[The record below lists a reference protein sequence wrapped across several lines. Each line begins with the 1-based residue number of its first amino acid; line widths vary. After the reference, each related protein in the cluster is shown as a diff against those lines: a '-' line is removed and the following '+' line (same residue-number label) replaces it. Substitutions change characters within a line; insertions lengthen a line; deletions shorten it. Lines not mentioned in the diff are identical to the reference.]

1 MFEFFYRRPYHLVAV
16 VLTMLIT
23 GIIGLTTLPKNL
35 FPDSERPTIV
45 VITQAPGMTAKVAAS
60 SVSKPIEEEIARLG
74 LIRTVSST
82 NMANFSIVRAEFE
95 YDKGLDGAAVDVTNA
110 LSTAKAKLPAG
121 LNPTVYVTGAFTLP
135 VEVVSMSAKNPTLT
149 LADIRKIADSFIK
162 PRLLSTPG
170 IGNVEVFG
178 GHQSAL
184 SIRLDSVKVANAHL
198 DMDVIAKTITAVDK
212 DTPLGFIKNSDGFT
226 TLTYYGEK
234 SDAESLSNLSVAPNL
249 RLRDIAS
256 VEWSE
261 AEPFSAYFGNGTESI
276 ALAIQRSA
284 KGSVLA
290 TSKTAREQ
298 IALLSKEYP
307 NIDFKI
313 VDTQRDLIETANAN
327 MLEALRDAI
336 IFTLIVL
343 LFFLGNLRAIA
354 AAAVSIPLV
363 FLGTIGV
370 IWLSGGEL
378 NIVVYTA
385 IILALGMLVDDAVVV
400 LENIERHLIELHE
413 SLEEAIIHGTREV
426 IAPVFAGTIA
436 TIVIIA
442 PLMFVGDFPQTIYRP
457 LISTLII
464 ALIVSYILSITLI
477 PKFSAYLYRN
487 GVAKNR
493 FETGFERFYQN
504 TMGRLVSPYLAVL
517 HFSNTGRTALRKFFL
532 VVGVLALLVISM
544 KVVMPLIGK
553 DAMPPMDTGIV
564 KVKISFSS
572 NDRVEDATAKL
583 KPFFLWLNKQSYVRT
598 SSTAFGSEEGVLS
611 LGSGS
616 LSTEA
621 TMTILCTNRFERSK
635 TLWEIEEEIRKELH
649 TLRGVKS
656 VDVYDFGATANSS
669 IKAPLDV
676 RLTSAVPD
684 ELYTD
689 AQTLIASLQNVRGLT
704 SITPSWREDMSEIDV
719 SINTDKALSYGLTP
733 LSIMNQIPIRGQIV
747 ALSGNL
753 ASMNNQPVRL
763 YLAGSFQEH
772 PLSLENLPI
781 TSNAGIIP
789 LSAVATLKPQIAP
802 AKLERDGLL
811 YSLDVNG
818 YRAKRPITH
827 ITDDADDVIKQLS
840 LNATTVTQ
848 QGDIAQLND
857 SFKRMLKAIGVGV
870 LLLFVVLTAIYA
882 SARLAGVMILV
893 LPLSM
898 IGAAWGMLLFDKPS
912 CMPSMLGILLLFGI
926 IIKNSVL
933 LIDFYQAHRKT
944 NPPYES
950 AVESVKVRFRP
961 VMMTAFGTIAG
972 MLPIAFEWAVGLE
985 RLSPLADVAIG
996 GLLVGTLLTL
1006 VYVPLAAY
1014 SVDSGD
1020 KNV

>member
-1 MFEFFYRRPYHLVAV
+1 MFEFFYRRPYHLVAL

-23 GIIGLTTLPKNL
+23 GVIGLKTLPKNL
-35 FPDSERPTIV
+35 FPDSDRPTVV
-45 VITQAPGMTAKVAAS
+45 VITQAPGMTAPVAAS

-95 YDKGLDGAAVDVTNA
+95 YDKGLDGAAVDVSNA
-110 LSTAKAKLPAG
+110 LATAKAKLPAG
-121 LNPTVYVTGAFTLP
+121 LNPTLYVSGAFTLP
-135 VEVVSMSAKNPTLT
+135 VEVVSISPKNPTVT
-149 LADIRKIADSFIK
+149 LLDIRKIADSFIK
-162 PRLLSTPG
+162 PRLLSTQG

-184 SIRLDSVKVANAHL
+184 TINLDPTKVASAHL
-198 DMDVIAKTITAVDK
+198 DMESIAKTITALDK
-212 DTPLGFIKNSDGFT
+212 DTPLGFVKNADGFT

-234 SDAESLSNLSVAPNL
+234 SDPESLGDLSVAPNL
-249 RLRDIAS
+249 HLRDIAT
-256 VEWSE
+256 VAWSE
-261 AEPFSAYFGNGTESI
+261 AEPMSAFFGNGKESI
-276 ALAIQRSA
+276 ALSIQRSP
-284 KGSVLA
+284 KGSVLE
-290 TSKTAREQ
+290 TSYAAREQ
-298 IALLSKEYP
+298 IEQLKKTYP
-307 NIDFKI
+307 NINFEI
-313 VDTQRDLIETANAN
+313 VDTQRDLIETANTN

-400 LENIERHLIELHE
+400 LENIERHLVEMHE
-413 SLEEAIIHGTREV
+413 NLEEAIFHGTREV

-487 GVAKNR
+487 GVGKNR
-493 FETGFERFYQN
+493 FEVAFEKLYEN
-504 TMGRLVSPYLAVL
+504 TMGRLVSPYLSIL
-517 HFSNTGRTALRKFFL
+517 KFSNTGRTRLRKTL
-532 VVGVLALLVISM
+532 LIVGVLALLIVSM

-553 DAMPPMDTGIV
+553 DAMPPMDTGII
-564 KVKISFSS
+564 KVKIAFSS

-583 KPFFLWLNKQSYVRT
+583 KPFFKWLNKQDYART

-611 LGSGS
+611 LGSGN

-621 TMTILCTNRFERSK
+621 TMTILCANRFERTK
-635 TLWEIEEEIRKELH
+635 TIWQIEEEIRTHLNSLE
-649 TLRGVKS
+649 GVKS

-669 IKAPLDV
+669 IKAPLDI
-676 RLTSAVPD
+676 RLTSATPD
-684 ELYTD
+684 GLYAD
-689 AQTLIASLQNVRGLT
+689 AQKLISELQTLKGIT
-704 SITPSWREDMSEIDV
+704 SITPSWREDLSEIDL
-719 SINTDKALSYGLTP
+719 SIDTDKALSYGLTP
-733 LSIMNQIPIRGQIV
+733 IAILNQIPIRGQIV

-753 ASMNNQPVRL
+753 ASMSNQPVRL
-763 YLAGSFQEH
+763 YMSGSFQEH
-772 PLSLENLPI
+772 PLALENLPI
-781 TSNAGIIP
+781 TSNAGLIP
-789 LSAVATLKPQIAP
+789 LSAVATLKVQMTP

-827 ITDDADDVIKQLS
+827 ITDDADAVIKQLS
-840 LNATTVTQ
+840 LSGTTLTQ
-848 QGDIAQLND
+848 QGDIVQLND
-857 SFKRMLKAIGVGV
+857 SFKRMMKAIGIGV
-870 LLLFVVLTAIYA
+870 LLLFVVLTAVYA
-882 SARLAGVMILV
+882 SAR
-893 LPLSM
+893 
-898 IGAAWGMLLFDKPS
+898 
-912 CMPSMLGILLLFGI
+912 
-926 IIKNSVL
+926 
-933 LIDFYQAHRKT
+933 
-944 NPPYES
+944 
-950 AVESVKVRFRP
+950 
-961 VMMTAFGTIAG
+961 
-972 MLPIAFEWAVGLE
+972 
-985 RLSPLADVAIG
+985 
-996 GLLVGTLLTL
+996 
-1006 VYVPLAAY
+1006 
-1014 SVDSGD
+1014 
-1020 KNV
+1020 

>member
-1 MFEFFYRRPYHLVAV
+1 MFEFFYRRPYHLVAI

-23 GIIGLTTLPKNL
+23 GIIGLNNLPKNL
-35 FPDSERPTIV
+35 FPDSERPTV
-45 VITQAPGMTAKVAAS
+45 VIITQAPGMTAKVAAS
-60 SVSKPIEEEIARLG
+60 TVSKPIEEEISRLG
-74 LIRTVSST
+74 LIRSVSST

-95 YDKGLDGAAVDVTNA
+95 YEKGLEGAAVDVTNA
-110 LSTAKAKLPAG
+110 LSSANAKLPSG
-121 LNPTVYVTGAFTLP
+121 LNPTLYVTGAFTLP
-135 VEVVSMSAKNPTLT
+135 VEVVSMSPKNSSLS

-162 PRLLSTPG
+162 PHLLSTSG

-184 SIRLDSVKVANAHL
+184 TIHLDPIKVANAHL
-198 DMDVIAKTITAVDK
+198 SIDTITKTIAAYDK
-212 DTPLGFIKNSDGFT
+212 DTPLGFVKSGDGFIT
-226 TLTYYGEK
+226 FTYYGEK
-234 SDAESLSNLSVAPNL
+234 SDPASLGSLSIAPNIHL
-249 RLRDIAS
+249 NDIAT

-261 AEPFSAYFGNGTESI
+261 AQPLSAFFGNGKESI
-276 ALAIQRSA
+276 ALSIQRSA

-290 TSKTAREQ
+290 TSKIARQE
-298 IALLSKEYP
+298 IALLAKEYP
-307 NIDFKI
+307 NIEFNI
-313 VDTQRDLIETANAN
+313 VDTQRDLIETANKN

-336 IFTLIVL
+336 IFTLVVL

-370 IWLSGGEL
+370 IWLMHGEL

-385 IILALGMLVDDAVVV
+385 VILALGMLVDDAVVV
-400 LENIERHLIELHE
+400 LENIERHLVEMHE
-413 SLEEAIIHGTREV
+413 TLEDAIIHGTKEV
-426 IAPVFAGTIA
+426 VVPVFAGTIA

-442 PLMFVGDFPQTIYRP
+442 PLMFIGDFPQTIFRP

-464 ALIVSYILSITLI
+464 ALIVSYVLSVTLI

-487 GVAKNR
+487 GVKKNR
-493 FETGFERFYQN
+493 FEITFERLYEN
-504 TMGRLVSPYLAVL
+504 TLGRLVKPYLLIL
-517 HFSNTGRTALRKFFL
+517 HFSNSGRSALRKIVL
-532 VVGVLALLVISM
+532 VAGVLLLLIISVR
-544 KVVMPLIGK
+544 VVMPLIGK
-553 DAMPPMDTGIV
+553 DAMPPMDTGII
-564 KVKISFSS
+564 KVKIAFSA

-583 KPFFLWLNKQSYVRT
+583 KPFFVWLNKQKFIHT

-611 LGSGS
+611 LGSGN
-616 LSTEA
+616 LPTEA
-621 TMTILCTNRFERSK
+621 TMTILCSNRFERQDTIWQIEDKIRSK
-635 TLWEIEEEIRKELH
+635 LNTLE
-649 TLRGVKS
+649 GVKS

-669 IKAPLDV
+669 IKAPLDL
-676 RLTSAVPD
+676 RLTSATPD
-684 ELYTD
+684 DLY
-689 AQTLIASLQNVRGLT
+689 ANAKMYISALGSIKGLT
-704 SITPSWREDMSEIDV
+704 SVTPSWRDDMSEVDLSIDA
-719 SINTDKALSYGLTP
+719 SKALSYGLTP
-733 LSIMNQIPIRGQIV
+733 ISILNQIPIRGQIV

-753 ASMNNQPVRL
+753 TSMNNQPVRL
-763 YLAGSFQEH
+763 YMDGSFQNH
-772 PLSLENLPI
+772 PLSLENFPI
-781 TSNAGIIP
+781 NSNAGTIP
-789 LSAVATLKPQIAP
+789 LSAVASLHVQMTP

-827 ITDDADDVIKQLS
+827 ITDDADKLVKELSQNSSIK
-840 LNATTVTQ
+840 VTE
-848 QGDIAQLND
+848 QGDIVQLND
-857 SFKRMLKAIGVGV
+857 SFKRMIKAIGIGV

-933 LIDFYQAHRKT
+933 LIDFYKLHRQD

-950 AVESVKVRFRP
+950 AVESVKMRFRP

-1014 SVDSGD
+1014 SVDTR
-1020 KNV
+1020 

>member
-1 MFEFFYRRPYHLVAV
+1 MFEFFYRRPYHLVAI

-23 GIIGLTTLPKNL
+23 GVIGLNTLPKNL
-35 FPDSERPTIV
+35 FPDSERPTVV

-95 YDKGLDGAAVDVTNA
+95 YDKGLDGAAVDVSNA
-110 LSTAKAKLPAG
+110 LATAKAKLPAG
-121 LNPTVYVTGAFTLP
+121 LNPTLYVTGSFTLP
-135 VEVVSMSAKNPTLT
+135 VEVVAMSPKNTTLSMGDL
-149 LADIRKIADSFIK
+149 RKIADSFIK
-162 PRLLSTPG
+162 PRLLSTKG

-184 SIRLDSVKVANAHL
+184 TIRLDPIKVAAAHL
-198 DMDVIAKTITAVDK
+198 DIDTIAKTITALDK
-212 DTPLGFIKNSDGFT
+212 DTPLGFMKNADGFT

-234 SDAESLSNLSVAPNL
+234 SDPERLGDLSIAVNLH
-249 RLRDIAS
+249 LRDIAT
-256 VEWSE
+256 VAWSE
-261 AEPFSAYFGNGTESI
+261 AEAMSGYFGNGKESI
-276 ALAIQRSA
+276 ALSIQRSPT
-284 KGSVLA
+284 GSVLE

-298 IALLSKEYP
+298 IEKLKSDYP
-307 NIDFKI
+307 NISFEI

-336 IFTLIVL
+336 IFTLIVI

-370 IWLSGGEL
+370 IWLTGGEL

-400 LENIERHLIELHE
+400 LENIERHLVELNE
-413 SLEEAIIHGTREV
+413 SLENAIIHGTREV

-487 GVAKNR
+487 GVSKNR
-493 FETGFERFYQN
+493 FETAFEKLYQN
-504 TMGRLVSPYLAVL
+504 TMGRLVTPYLSIL
-517 HFSNTGRTALRKFFL
+517 KFSNTGRTRLRKTLL
-532 VVGVLALLVISM
+532 VVGVLALLIVSM

-553 DAMPPMDTGIV
+553 DAMPPMDTGII

-572 NDRVEDATAKL
+572 NDRVEDASAAL
-583 KPFFLWLNKQSYVRT
+583 QPFFAWLGKQEYIRT

-616 LSTEA
+616 LQSEA
-621 TMTILCTNRFERSK
+621 TMTILCTNRFEREL
-635 TLWEIEEEIRKELH
+635 TIWEIEQKIQAQLNA
-649 TLRGVKS
+649 LSGVKS

-676 RLTSAVPD
+676 RLTSAVSD
-684 ELYTD
+684 NLYSD
-689 AQTLIASLQNVRGLT
+689 ATMLIHELQNVKGLT
-704 SITPSWREDMSEIDV
+704 SLTPSWREDLSEIEVAID
-719 SINTDKALSYGLTP
+719 TDKALSYGLTP
-733 LSIMNQIPIRGQIV
+733 LSILNQIPIRGQIV

-753 ASMNNQPVRL
+753 GSMNNQPVRL
-763 YLAGSFQEH
+763 YMEGSFQEH
-772 PLSLENLPI
+772 PQSLENLPLN
-781 TSNAGIIP
+781 SNAGLIP
-789 LSAVATLKPQIAP
+789 LSAVATLKAQITP
-802 AKLERDGLL
+802 AKIERDGLL

-827 ITDDADDVIKQLS
+827 ITDDADAVIKQLT
-840 LNATTVTQ
+840 LNGTTVTQ
-848 QGDIAQLND
+848 QGDIAQLSD
-857 SFKRMLKAIGVGV
+857 SFARMLKAIGVGV

-882 SARLAGVMILV
+882 SAKLAGVMILV

-926 IIKNSVL
+926 IIKNSIL

-961 VMMTAFGTIAG
+961 VMMTAFATIAG
-972 MLPIAFEWAVGLE
+972 MIPIAFEWAVGLE

-1014 SVDSGD
+1014 SVD
-1020 KNV
+1020 KK

>member
-1 MFEFFYRRPYHLVAV
+1 MFEFFYRRPYYLVAI

-23 GIIGLTTLPKNL
+23 GIIGFLALPKNL

-45 VITQAPGMTAKVAAS
+45 VITQSPGMTAKVAAS

-95 YDKGLDGAAVDVTNA
+95 YDKGLDGAAVDVSNA

-121 LNPTVYVTGAFTLP
+121 LNPTIYVTGAFTLP
-135 VEVVSMSAKNPTLT
+135 VEVLSMSPKNPTLT

-184 SIRLDSVKVANAHL
+184 SIRLDPTKVAASHL
-198 DMDVIAKTITAVDK
+198 DMDSIAKTITALDK
-212 DTPLGFIKNSDGFT
+212 DTPLGFVKNNDGFT

-234 SDAESLSNLSVAPNL
+234 SDSESLGNLSVAPNL

-276 ALAIQRSA
+276 AIAIQRSP

-290 TSKTAREQ
+290 TSQTAREQ
-298 IALLSKEYP
+298 IALLTKEYP

-313 VDTQRDLIETANAN
+313 VDTQRDLIETANTN

-378 NIVVYTA
+378 NIVIYTA

-400 LENIERHLIELHE
+400 LENIERHLVEMHE
-413 SLEEAIIHGTREV
+413 SLEDAIIHGTREV
-426 IAPVFAGTIA
+426 VAPVFAGTIA

-442 PLMFVGDFPQTIYRP
+442 PLMFIGDFPQVIFRP
-457 LISTLII
+457 LIVTLII
-464 ALIVSYILSITLI
+464 ALIVSYILSFTLI

-487 GVAKNR
+487 GVIKNR
-493 FETGFERFYQN
+493 FEVAFERLYQN
-504 TMGRLVSPYLAVL
+504 TMGRLVSPYLSIL
-517 HFSNTGRTALRKFFL
+517 HFSNTGRTAWRKTIL
-532 VVGVLALLVISM
+532 VVGVLALLIVSI
-544 KVVMPLIGK
+544 KIVMPLIGK

-564 KVKISFSS
+564 KVKIAFSS
-572 NDRVEDATAKL
+572 NDRVEDTSVKL
-583 KPFFLWLNKQSYVRT
+583 KPFFTWLNKQAFVST
-598 SSTAFGSEEGVLS
+598 SSIAFGSEEGVLS
-611 LGSGS
+611 LGSGN
-616 LSTEA
+616 LPTEA
-621 TMTILCTNRFERSK
+621 TMTILCTNRFERHE
-635 TLWEIEEEIRKELH
+635 TIWQIEEKIRTELG
-649 TLRGVKS
+649 TLSGVKS
-656 VDVYDFGATANSS
+656 VDVYDFGATPNSS
-669 IKAPLDV
+669 IKAPLDI
-676 RLTSAVPD
+676 RLTSADPD
-684 ELYTD
+684 ALYND
-689 AQTLIASLQNVRGLT
+689 AQTLIASLQSVRGLT

-763 YLAGSFQEH
+763 YLSGNFQEH
-772 PLSLENLPI
+772 LLSLENLPI
-781 TSNAGIIP
+781 NSNVRTIP
-789 LSAVATLKPQIAP
+789 LSAVATLKTQITP

-811 YSLDVNG
+811 YSIDVNG
-818 YRAKRPITH
+818 YRVKRPITH
-827 ITDDADDVIKQLS
+827 ITDDADALIKQLT
-840 LNATTVTQ
+840 LNGTTVTQ
-848 QGDIAQLND
+848 QGDIVQLND
-857 SFKRMLKAIGVGV
+857 SFKRMTKAIGIGV

-1014 SVDSGD
+1014 SVDSN
-1020 KNV
+1020 KQ

>member
-1 MFEFFYRRPYHLVAV
+1 MFEYFYRRPYHLVAII
-16 VLTMLIT
+16 LTMLIT
-23 GIIGLTTLPKNL
+23 GVIGLSTLPKNL

-45 VITQAPGMTAKVAAS
+45 VITQASGMSAQVAAA

-110 LSTAKAKLPAG
+110 LSTAKLPAG
-121 LNPTVYVTGAFTLP
+121 LKPTVYVTGAFTLP
-135 VEVVSMSAKNPTLT
+135 VEVVSLSPKNATLS
-149 LADIRKIADSFIK
+149 LGDIRKIADGFIK
-162 PRLLSTPG
+162 PHLLGTSQ

-184 SIRLDSVKVANAHL
+184 SIHLDPVKIANAHL
-198 DMDVIAKTITAVDK
+198 DIDTIAKTITALDK
-212 DTPLGFIKNSDGFT
+212 DTPLGFVKNSDGFT

-234 SDAESLSNLSVAPNL
+234 SDAASLGDLSIAPNIH
-249 RLRDIAS
+249 LRDIAS
-256 VEWSE
+256 VAWSQT
-261 AEPFSAYFGNGTESI
+261 EPFSAYFGNNTESI
-276 ALAIQRSA
+276 ALAIQRSN

-290 TSKTAREQ
+290 TSKAAREQ
-298 IALLSKEYP
+298 IALLAQKYP

-313 VDTQRDLIETANAN
+313 VDTQRDLIETANTN

-354 AAAVSIPLV
+354 AAALSIPLV

-370 IWLSGGEL
+370 IWLTGGEL

-400 LENIERHLIELHE
+400 LENIERHLVEMHQ
-413 SLEEAIIHGTREV
+413 SLEDAIIYGTKEV

-457 LISTLII
+457 LIATLII

-487 GVAKNR
+487 GVVKNR
-493 FETGFERFYQN
+493 FEIAFERVYQN
-504 TMGRLVSPYLAVL
+504 TMGRFVAPYLAIL
-517 HFSNTGRTALRKFFL
+517 HFSNTGRTRLRKIVL
-532 VVGVLALLVISM
+532 VVGVLALLIISM

-553 DAMPPMDTGIV
+553 DAMPPMDTGII
-564 KVKISFSS
+564 KVKIAFSS
-572 NDRVEDATAKL
+572 NERLEDATAKL
-583 KPFFLWLNKQSYVRT
+583 KPFLTWLSKQEYIRT

-611 LGSGS
+611 IGSGN

-621 TMTILCTNRFERSK
+621 TMTILCSNRFERKK
-635 TLWEIEEEIRKELH
+635 TIWQIEAEIRKELNK
-649 TLRGVKS
+649 LLGVKS

-669 IKAPLDV
+669 IKAPLDI
-676 RLTSAVPD
+676 RITSAIPD
-684 ELYTD
+684 TLYSD
-689 AQTLIASLQNVRGLT
+689 AQKLILSLQDVRGLT
-704 SITPSWREDMSEIDV
+704 SITPSWREDMSEINLHIDA
-719 SINTDKALSYGLTP
+719 NKALSYGLTP
-733 LSIMNQIPIRGQIV
+733 ISIMNQIPIRGQIV

-753 ASMNNQPVRL
+753 ASLNNQPVRL
-763 YLAGSFQEH
+763 YMQGNFYDHIQTLK
-772 PLSLENLPI
+772 NLPI
-781 TSNAGIIP
+781 KCNTGIIP
-789 LSAVATLKPQIAP
+789 LSAVAQLKLQISP
-802 AKLERDGLL
+802 AKIERDGLL

-818 YRAKRPITH
+818 YREKRPITH
-827 ITDDADDVIKQLS
+827 ITEDADALVKQLA
-840 LNATTVTQ
+840 LNGTTLTQ

-857 SFKRMLKAIGVGV
+857 SLKRMLKAIGIGV
-870 LLLFVVLTAIYA
+870 LLLFVVLSAIYA

-893 LPLSM
+893 LPLSL

-933 LIDFYQAHRKT
+933 LIDFYQSHRKI

-950 AVESVKVRFRP
+950 AIESVKIRFRP

-1014 SVDSGD
+1014 SVD
-1020 KNV
+1020 K

>member
-1 MFEFFYRRPYHLVAV
+1 MFEFFYRRPYHLVAI

-23 GIIGLTTLPKNL
+23 GVIGLATLPKNL
-35 FPDSERPTIV
+35 FPDSDRPTVV

-95 YDKGLDGAAVDVTNA
+95 YDKGLEGAAVDVTNA

-135 VEVVSMSAKNPTLT
+135 VEVVSMSPKNATLT
-149 LADIRKIADSFIK
+149 LADIRKISDSFIK

-184 SIRLDSVKVANAHL
+184 SIRLDSAKVASAHL
-198 DMDVIAKTITAVDK
+198 DMETIAKTISALDK
-212 DTPLGFIKNSDGFT
+212 DTPLGFVKNNDGFT

-234 SDAESLSNLSVAPNL
+234 SDPESLSNLSVAPNL
-249 RLRDIAS
+249 RLGDIAS
-256 VEWSE
+256 VSWSE
-261 AEPFSAYFGNGTESI
+261 EEPFSAYFGNGTESI
-276 ALAIQRSA
+276 ALSIQRSA

-290 TSKTAREQ
+290 TSKIARDQ
-298 IALLSKEYP
+298 IAQLSKKYP
-307 NIDFKI
+307 NIDFTI
-313 VDTQRDLIETANAN
+313 VDTQRDLIETANSN

-354 AAAVSIPLV
+354 AAALSIPLV

-370 IWLSGGEL
+370 IWLGGGEL

-400 LENIERHLIELHE
+400 LENIERHLVEMHE
-413 SLEEAIIHGTREV
+413 SLEDAIIHGTREV

-487 GVAKNR
+487 GVTKNR
-493 FETGFERFYQN
+493 FEVGFEHFYQN
-504 TMGRLVSPYLAVL
+504 TMGRLVSPYLSIL
-517 HFSNTGRTALRKFFL
+517 HFSNTGRTAWRKALL
-532 VVGVLALLVISM
+532 VVGVLALLVVSM

-564 KVKISFSS
+564 KVKIAFSS

-583 KPFFLWLNKQSYVRT
+583 KPFFGWLNNQKYVRT

-621 TMTILCTNRFERSK
+621 TMTILCTNRFERTK
-635 TLWEIEEEIRKELH
+635 TLWQIEEEIRSQLG
-649 TLRGVKS
+649 TLAGVKS

-669 IKAPLDV
+669 IKAPLDI

-689 AQTLIASLQNVRGLT
+689 AKTLIASLQEVRGLT

-719 SINTDKALSYGLTP
+719 SIDTDKALSYGLTP
-733 LSIMNQIPIRGQIV
+733 LSILSQIPIRGQIV

-781 TSNAGIIP
+781 NSNAGIIP
-789 LSAVATLKPQIAP
+789 LSAVATLNTQMTP

-827 ITDDADDVIKQLS
+827 ITDDAEAVIKQLT
-840 LNATTVTQ
+840 LNSTTVTQ
-848 QGDIAQLND
+848 QGDIVQLND
-857 SFKRMLKAIGVGV
+857 SFKRMIKAIGVGV

-1014 SVDSGD
+1014 SIDTKGEV
-1020 KNV
+1020 

>member
-1 MFEFFYRRPYHLVAV
+1 
-16 VLTMLIT
+16 
-23 GIIGLTTLPKNL
+23 
-35 FPDSERPTIV
+35 
-45 VITQAPGMTAKVAAS
+45 
-60 SVSKPIEEEIARLG
+60 
-74 LIRTVSST
+74 
-82 NMANFSIVRAEFE
+82 
-95 YDKGLDGAAVDVTNA
+95 
-110 LSTAKAKLPAG
+110 
-121 LNPTVYVTGAFTLP
+121 
-135 VEVVSMSAKNPTLT
+135 
-149 LADIRKIADSFIK
+149 
-162 PRLLSTPG
+162 
-170 IGNVEVFG
+170 VEVFG

-184 SIRLDSVKVANAHL
+184 TINLDPTKVASAHL
-198 DMDVIAKTITAVDK
+198 DMESIAKTITALDK
-212 DTPLGFIKNSDGFT
+212 DTPLGFVKNADGFT

-234 SDAESLSNLSVAPNL
+234 SDPESLGDLSVAPNIH
-249 RLRDIAS
+249 LRDIAT
-256 VEWSE
+256 VAWSE
-261 AEPFSAYFGNGTESI
+261 AEPMSAFFGNGKESI
-276 ALAIQRSA
+276 ALSIQRSP
-284 KGSVLA
+284 KGSVLE
-290 TSKTAREQ
+290 TSYAAREQ
-298 IALLSKEYP
+298 IELLKKTYP
-307 NIDFKI
+307 NIQFEI
-313 VDTQRDLIETANAN
+313 VDTQRDLIETANTN

-400 LENIERHLIELHE
+400 LENIERHLVEMHE
-413 SLEEAIIHGTREV
+413 NLEEAIFHGTREV

-487 GVAKNR
+487 GVGKNR
-493 FETGFERFYQN
+493 FEVAFEKLYEN
-504 TMGRLVSPYLAVL
+504 TMGRLVSPYLSIL
-517 HFSNTGRTALRKFFL
+517 KFSNTGRTRLRKTL
-532 VVGVLALLVISM
+532 LIVGVLALLIVSM

-553 DAMPPMDTGIV
+553 DAMPPMDTGII
-564 KVKISFSS
+564 KVKIAFSS

-583 KPFFLWLNKQSYVRT
+583 KPFFVWLSKQDYAHT

-611 LGSGS
+611 LGSGN

-621 TMTILCTNRFERSK
+621 TMTILCANRFERTK
-635 TLWEIEEEIRKELH
+635 TIWQIEEEIRTHLNSLE
-649 TLRGVKS
+649 GVKS

-669 IKAPLDV
+669 IKAPLDI
-676 RLTSAVPD
+676 RLTSATPD
-684 ELYTD
+684 GLYSD
-689 AQTLIASLQNVRGLT
+689 AQKLIGELQTLKGIT
-704 SITPSWREDMSEIDV
+704 SITPSWREDLSEIDL
-719 SINTDKALSYGLTP
+719 SIDTDKALSYGLTP
-733 LSIMNQIPIRGQIV
+733 VAILNQIPIRGQIV

-763 YLAGSFQEH
+763 YMSGSFQEH
-772 PLSLENLPI
+772 PQSLENLPI
-781 TSNAGIIP
+781 TSNTGLIP
-789 LSAVATLKPQIAP
+789 LSAVATLKVQMTP

-827 ITDDADDVIKQLS
+827 ITDDADAVIKQLS
-840 LNATTVTQ
+840 LNGTTLTQ
-848 QGDIAQLND
+848 QGDIVQLND
-857 SFKRMLKAIGVGV
+857 SFKRMMKAIGIGV
-870 LLLFVVLTAIYA
+870 LLLFVVLTAVYA

-893 LPLSM
+893 LPLSL

-1014 SVDSGD
+1014 GVDKES
-1020 KNV
+1020 

>member
-1 MFEFFYRRPYHLVAV
+1 MFDFFYRRPYHLVAI

-23 GIIGLTTLPKNL
+23 GVIGLTTLPKNL
-35 FPDSERPTIV
+35 FPDSERPTVV

-121 LNPTVYVTGAFTLP
+121 LNPTVYVTGSFTLP
-135 VEVVSMSAKNPTLT
+135 VEVVSMSPKNQTLT

-162 PRLLSTPG
+162 PRLLSTSG

-184 SIRLDSVKVANAHL
+184 SIRLDPVKVANAHL
-198 DMDVIAKTITAVDK
+198 DMDGIAKTITALDK
-212 DTPLGFIKNSDGFT
+212 DTPLGFVKNEDGFT

-234 SDAESLSNLSVAPNL
+234 SDAESLGNLSIAPNL

-261 AEPFSAYFGNGTESI
+261 AEPFSAYFGNGKESI
-276 ALAIQRSA
+276 AIAIQRSA

-290 TSKTAREQ
+290 TSKTARDQ

-307 NIDFKI
+307 NIDFTI

-354 AAAVSIPLV
+354 AAAASIPLV

-400 LENIERHLIELHE
+400 LENIERHLVEMHE
-413 SLEEAIIHGTREV
+413 SLEDAIIHGTREV

-487 GVAKNR
+487 GVVKNR
-493 FETGFERFYQN
+493 FEVTFERFYQN
-504 TMGRLVSPYLAVL
+504 TMGRMVSPYLSIL
-517 HFSNTGRTALRKFFL
+517 RFSNAGRTALRKTLL

-553 DAMPPMDTGIV
+553 DAMPPMDTGII

-572 NDRVEDATAKL
+572 NDRVEDASAKL
-583 KPFFLWLNKQSYVRT
+583 KPFFGWLNKQSFVRT
-598 SSTAFGSEEGVLS
+598 SSMAFGSEEGVLS
-611 LGSGS
+611 LGSGN

-621 TMTILCTNRFERSK
+621 TMTILCNNRFERTK
-635 TLWEIEEEIRKELH
+635 TLWEIEEEIRKELN
-649 TLRGVKS
+649 TLAGVKS

-669 IKAPLDV
+669 IKAPLDI

-684 ELYTD
+684 ELYND
-689 AQTLIASLQNVRGLT
+689 AQTLIASLQNLKGLT
-704 SITPSWREDMSEIDV
+704 SLTPSWREDMSEIDL
-719 SINTDKALSYGLTP
+719 SIDTDKALSYGLTP
-733 LSIMNQIPIRGQIV
+733 LSIMNQIPLRGQIV

-763 YLAGSFQEH
+763 YMSGSFQEH
-772 PLSLENLPI
+772 PFSLENLPI
-781 TSNAGIIP
+781 QSNTGTIP
-789 LSAVATLKPQIAP
+789 LSAVATLKPQMTP

-827 ITDDADDVIKQLS
+827 ITDDADAVIKQLI
-840 LNATTVTQ
+840 LNGTTVTQ

-926 IIKNSVL
+926 IIKNSIL

-961 VMMTAFGTIAG
+961 VMMTAFATIAG
-972 MLPIAFEWAVGLE
+972 MIPIAFEWAVGLE

-1020 KNV
+1020 KHV

>member
-1 MFEFFYRRPYHLVAV
+1 MFEYFYRRPYHLVAII
-16 VLTMLIT
+16 LTMLIT
-23 GIIGLTTLPKNL
+23 GVIGLTTLPKNL
-35 FPDSERPTIV
+35 FPDSDRPTVV
-45 VITQAPGMTAKVAAS
+45 VITQASGMSAQVAAA

-95 YDKGLDGAAVDVTNA
+95 YDKGLNGAAVDVTNA
-110 LSTAKAKLPAG
+110 LATAKAKLPAG

-135 VEVVSMSAKNPTLT
+135 VEVVSMSPKNATLT
-149 LADIRKIADSFIK
+149 LGDIRKIADGFIK
-162 PRLLSTPG
+162 PHLLSTSG

-184 SIRLDSVKVANAHL
+184 SIHLDPVKIANAHL
-198 DMDVIAKTITAVDK
+198 DIDTIAKTISALDK
-212 DTPLGFIKNSDGFT
+212 DTPLGFVKNRDGFT

-234 SDAESLSNLSVAPNL
+234 SDAASLGDLSVAPNL
-249 RLRDIAS
+249 HLRDIAT
-256 VEWSE
+256 VAWSE

-276 ALAIQRSA
+276 AIAIQRA
-284 KGSVLA
+284 NNGSVLA
-290 TSKTAREQ
+290 TSKIARTQ
-298 IALLSKEYP
+298 IELLSNEYP

-313 VDTQRDLIETANAN
+313 VDTQRDLIETANTN

-336 IFTLIVL
+336 VFTLIVL

-354 AAAVSIPLV
+354 AAALSIPLV

-370 IWLSGGEL
+370 IWLTGGEL

-400 LENIERHLIELHE
+400 LENIERHLVEMHQ
-413 SLEEAIIHGTREV
+413 SLEDAIIYGTKEV

-493 FETGFERFYQN
+493 FEIAFENLYQN
-504 TMGRLVSPYLAVL
+504 TMGRFVAPYLAIL
-517 HFSNTGRTALRKFFL
+517 HFSNTGRTRLRKTLL
-532 VVGVLALLVISM
+532 VVGVLALLIISL

-553 DAMPPMDTGIV
+553 DAMPPMDTGII
-564 KVKISFSS
+564 KVKIAFSS
-572 NDRVEDATAKL
+572 NDRIEDATAKL
-583 KPFFLWLNKQSYVRT
+583 KPFFAWLNKQSYVHT

-611 LGSGS
+611 IGSGN

-621 TMTILCTNRFERSK
+621 TMTILCSNRFERSK
-635 TLWEIEEEIRKELH
+635 TLWQIEEEIRKELH
-649 TLRGVKS
+649 YLSGVKS

-669 IKAPLDV
+669 IKAPLDI

-684 ELYTD
+684 ELYSD
-689 AQTLIASLQNVRGLT
+689 AQKLITSLQNIRGLT
-704 SITPSWREDMSEIDV
+704 SITPSWREDMSEIDLHID
-719 SINTDKALSYGLTP
+719 SNKALSYGLTP
-733 LSIMNQIPIRGQIV
+733 ISIMNQIPIRGQIV

-753 ASMNNQPVRL
+753 ASLNNQPVRL
-763 YLAGSFQEH
+763 YMQGSFYDH
-772 PLSLENLPI
+772 VATLKNLPI
-781 TSNAGIIP
+781 NSNAGIIP
-789 LSAVATLKPQIAP
+789 LNAVADLKLQISP
-802 AKLERDGLL
+802 AKIERDGLM

-827 ITDDADDVIKQLS
+827 ITDDADAVIKQLAF
-840 LNATTVTQ
+840 NGTTLTQ
-848 QGDIAQLND
+848 QGDSAQLSD
-857 SFKRMLKAIGVGV
+857 SMKRMLKAIGIGV
-870 LLLFVVLTAIYA
+870 LLLFVVLSAIYA

-893 LPLSM
+893 LPLSL

-944 NPPYES
+944 NSPYES
-950 AVESVKVRFRP
+950 AVESVKIRFRP

-1014 SVDSGD
+1014 SVD
-1020 KNV
+1020 KEN